1 MTLPVQPS
9 LISVVVKFLYYDR
22 KLPDVKNINW
32 TDFPLYPDQ
41 FISEK
46 IYTNIFQL
54 FKYKI
59 LFLFNI
65 GGDLPYGDFVQDLIT
80 NPPCIKS
87 YSNLINLFRIL
98 VIFFHIWRII
108 GTNTFFFCEKRK
120 TSLRSM
126 YFIKPKLRPNEINN
140 AANSDS
146 PAELSFLEISRKFLF
161 FLCSFTLGNCR
172 NSNCVNFSSLAIL
185 TNIFDNQHMSIK
197 I

>member
-22 KLPDVKNINW
+22 KLSDVENINW
-32 TDFPLYPDQ
+32 TGFSLYPDQ
-41 FISEK
+41 FISK
-46 IYTNIFQL
+46 NS
-54 FKYKI
+54 
-59 LFLFNI
+59 FLNF
-65 GGDLPYGDFVQDLIT
+65 G
-80 NPPCIKS
+80 K
-87 YSNLINLFRIL
+87 
-98 VIFFHIWRII
+98 FFTLKNNWTQKH
-108 GTNTFFFCEKRK
+108 FFFCEKRK
-120 TSLRSM
+120 TSLQSM

-197 I
+197 IF